1 MPSFRITHLD
11 GRTEQVEG
19 DDTGVE
25 GSGAIVVYRDV
36 LVMGRPRRIVAR
48 RYSPGEGVS
57 AVEQVP
63 GPQ

>member
-1 MPSFRITHLD
+1 MPTFRITRLD
-11 GRTEQVEG
+11 GRAENVEG

-48 RYSPGEGVS
+48 RYSPGEGVAS
-57 AVEQVP
+57 VELDDP
-63 GPQ
+63 A